1 MIAKHD
7 IILLAVSKHAV
18 VVKFILKISL
28 AVSSKFKISE

>member
-18 VVKFILKISL
+18 VVKLILKNFFG
-28 AVSSKFKISE
+28 SKFQI

>member
-18 VVKFILKISL
+18 VVKFI
-28 AVSSKFKISE
+28 SKNFFGS